1 MVIILLII
9 IFLGIIALET
19 PSMLKKRQWR
29 ELAAFGVL
37 MLGGMALTFAQAL
50 GLPLPNPTTGIE
62 MIFSPVADIIK
73 NILS

>member
-1 MVIILLII
+1 MTIFLLII
-9 IFLGIIALET
+9 VFTGIIALET
-19 PSMLKKRQWR
+19 PAMLKKRQWR

-62 MIFSPVADIIK
+62 VIFSPVADMIK
-73 NILS
+73 DILS